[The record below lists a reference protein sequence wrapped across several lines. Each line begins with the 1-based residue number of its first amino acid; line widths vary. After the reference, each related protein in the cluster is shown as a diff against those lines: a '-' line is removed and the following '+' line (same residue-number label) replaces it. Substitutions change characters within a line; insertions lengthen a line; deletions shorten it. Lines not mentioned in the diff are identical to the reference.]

1 MPITDS
7 PVTNDTKFHPA
18 PGYMLVE
25 IFIPDKVGTVVLPN
39 RVKDERQPELE
50 KVIVLEHNA
59 KERDE
64 LVPGTQIYVKGGG
77 LIPLKDGRKFSVVD
91 ELDVLGVFDK

>member
-1 MPITDS
+1 MSSDNN

-25 IFIPDKVGTVVLPN
+25 IFMPDKVGTVVLPS

-50 KVIVLEHNA
+50 KVVVLEHNA
-59 KERDE
+59 KERE
-64 LVPGTQIYVKGGG
+64 TLAPGTQIYVKGGG
-77 LIPLKDGRKFSVVD
+77 LIPLLSGRRFSVVD